1 MANQRYFVTMPKLIS
16 MLIKY
21 CDDKGLEYANHGE
34 LVCARMEEDT
44 FLVLYY
50 NPTKV
55 VYMNGKPNYV
65 YGALCYT
72 NQKATRVLFAEDM
85 EYIFKKL
92 FESSNNKENGNKD
105 KV

>member
-34 LVCARMEEDT
+34 LVCARMKEDT
-44 FLVLYY
+44 FLTLYY

-55 VYMNGKPNYV
+55 VYINGKPNYV

-72 NQKATRVLFAEDM
+72 NQKVTRVLFADDM
-85 EYIFKKL
+85 EYIFKTL
-92 FESSNNKENGNKD
+92 LENINIENDGITNK
-105 KV
+105 